1 MELLS
6 QICLRFHRTCIDIV
20 LFGGFFQKK
29 AIERSVRIDDV
40 PRGEQYEVQKLSN
53 TITKISTASDS
64 TTTTTTTTIA
74 SCVSSLRPSNKTLPW
89 AHQVNDSPA

>member
-6 QICLRFHRTCIDIV
+6 QFCLGFYGTCIDIF

-64 TTTTTTTTIA
+64 TTTTTTIA

>member
-1 MELLS
+1 M
-6 QICLRFHRTCIDIV
+6 
-20 LFGGFFQKK
+20 
-29 AIERSVRIDDV
+29 IERSVRIDDV
-40 PRGEQYEVQKLSN
+40 PGGEQYEIQKLSN
-53 TITKISTASDS
+53 TVIEISNTSDLTI